1 MYCPMCGTKM
11 KEMDEEM
18 KREWGLVAKVLD
30 DAEYFFC
37 EYCQMPRTFH
47 HPIFGI
53 TSAAGD
59 SWSIS
64 FIK

>member
-1 MYCPMCGTKM
+1 M

-18 KREWGLVAKVLD
+18 KQEWGLVAKVLD

-37 EYCQMPRTFH
+37 ENCQMPRTFH